1 MAKRKLKEKEII
13 EHIEAEGFKEV
24 GRNEKNTE
32 WYKKASLKPE
42 CLTAKPPRHRAHMT
56 TKA

>member
-1 MAKRKLKEKEII
+1 MAKRKLKEII

-32 WYKKASLKPE
+32 WYKRASQKPD
-42 CLTAKPPRHRAHMT
+42 CLTAKASKHSAHMT

>member
-13 EHIEAEGFKEV
+13 EHLEAEGFREV
-24 GRNEKNTE
+24 RRNEKNTE
-32 WYKKASLKPE
+32 WYKRASQKPE
-42 CLTAKPPRHRAHMT
+42 CLTAKASRHRANMI

>member
-13 EHIEAEGFKEV
+13 EHIESEGFKEV
-24 GRNEKNTE
+24 GPNEKNTE
-32 WYKKASLKPE
+32 WYKRASQKPE
-42 CLTAKPPRHRAHMT
+42 CLTAKSPRHRAHLA